1 MKMGFNSTQ
10 YIYLDFKATS
20 KNGDLK
26 AILLDSLVTKI
37 FTCYQFQVI
46 RLWPLNIHP
55 FTTCWWRTPIYL
67 IKVCPLENSVHSE

>member
-1 MKMGFNSTQ
+1 MKKGFNSTQ

-46 RLWPLNIHP
+46 IVNIQ
-55 FTTCWWRTPIYL
+55 FTTCWWCTPISL
-67 IKVCPLENSVHSE
+67 IKVCPLENGVHSE